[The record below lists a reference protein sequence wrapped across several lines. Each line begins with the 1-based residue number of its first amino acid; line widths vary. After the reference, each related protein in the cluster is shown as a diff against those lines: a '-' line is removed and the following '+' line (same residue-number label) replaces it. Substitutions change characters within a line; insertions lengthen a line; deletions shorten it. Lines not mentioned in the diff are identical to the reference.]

1 MTPQAT
7 RPALLPAATFPPFRW
22 FELAQRPASMV
33 CAHEHYVK
41 QSLRN
46 RVLLVSGQGPVAIT
60 LPVHRRHAQS
70 RSVADIVFTDRI
82 APGVLLKGLQ
92 THCGRTPYFDHYFPE
107 IEAWAHAHLLPG
119 NAWLD
124 AAIAST
130 QWACEAMGFAH
141 PARSNAYIDGTLH
154 DDWRPKSR
162 WQHVDT
168 VRYPQV
174 FEDRLGFVQ
183 GRSILDVLFH
193 LGPEAAF
200 LTSRHGN
207 DDLA

>member
-1 MTPQAT
+1 MTSQAT

-22 FELAQRPASMV
+22 FELAQRPASTV
-33 CAHEHYVK
+33 CVHEHYVK

-46 RVLLVSGQGPVAIT
+46 RVLLVSAQGPVTIT
-60 LPVHRRHAQS
+60 LPVHRRNAQS
-70 RSVADIVFTDRI
+70 RCVTDIVFTDRI
-82 APGVLLKGLQ
+82 APDMILKGLQ
-92 THCGRTPYFDHYFPE
+92 THSGRTPYFDHYFPE
-107 IEAWAHAHLLPG
+107 IEGWAHAHLLPG

-130 QWACEAMGFAH
+130 QWACEAMGFVH
-141 PARSNAYIDGTLH
+141 PERSVAYLDGTCH
-154 DDWRPKSR
+154 DDWRHKAR
-162 WQHVDT
+162 WHNLETD
-168 VRYPQV
+168 RYPQV

-183 GRSILDVLFH
+183 GRSVLDVLFH

-207 DDLA
+207 NDVE

>member
-7 RPALLPAATFPPFRW
+7 RPALLPAATFPPFQW
-22 FELAQRPASMV
+22 FELAQRPASTV

-46 RVLLVSGQGPVAIT
+46 RVFLVSGQGPVTIT

-70 RSVADIVFTDRI
+70 GGVTDIVFTDLI
-82 APGVLLKGLQ
+82 APDVLLKGLQ
-92 THCGRTPYFDHYFPE
+92 THCGRTPHFDHYFPE

-130 QWACEAMGFAH
+130 QWACGAMGFPH
-141 PARSNAYIDGTLH
+141 PERSNAYIDGTQR

-162 WQHVDT
+162 WRHVDT

>member
-1 MTPQAT
+1 MTAQAT

-22 FELAQRPASMV
+22 FELAQRDAAIV
-33 CAHEHYVK
+33 CAHEHYIK

-46 RVLLVSGQGPVAIT
+46 RVFLVSGQGPVAIT
-60 LPVHRRHAQS
+60 LPVHRRNAQS
-70 RSVADIVFTDRI
+70 RCVTDIVFTDRI
-82 APGVLLKGLQ
+82 APGMLLKGLQ

-107 IEAWAHAHLLPG
+107 IEAWATSHLLPEKS
-119 NAWLD
+119 WLD

-141 PARSNAYIDGTLH
+141 PERSSAYIEGTHH